1 MGSSP
6 TFTFSYQYFVQHL
19 LVYVVQL
26 RKMMAWKRIIVL
38 LVVLAV
44 TATILARLR
53 MYYVKSGAIANLLWN
68 SNEAYVFINDFRSGY
83 SFSYLGYLSEVVRE
97 VFPFGASPPE
107 RQHFC
112 MIVLHI
118 TPETTERHVVD
129 NFHAG
134 SPPFVVGQNIYAG
147 NLSAETGPTKWSGT
161 YFEPMTSE
169 EYKAVQDAQHG
180 GGIPISPSY
189 DNFGGWSRR
198 MVDVVS
204 PESDAKIT
212 MEIAGKQLSLLAHS
226 GAKDHEAYIDVT
238 RPGQPPD
245 RMWHLNERSQRVSKA
260 TYNQIF
266 GNN

>member
-1 MGSSP
+1 
-6 TFTFSYQYFVQHL
+6 
-19 LVYVVQL
+19 
-26 RKMMAWKRIIVL
+26 MACKRMIIPI
-38 LVVLAV
+38 VVLAV
-44 TATILARLR
+44 TVSALAWLR
-53 MYYVKSGAIANLLWN
+53 VYYVRDGAVGVLLWN
-68 SNEAYVFINDFRSGY
+68 SNEAYLFVNTFQSGY
-83 SFSYLGYLSEVVRE
+83 NFSYLGYLGEIVRE
-97 VFPFGASPPE
+97 IFPFGASSPQKE
-107 RQHFC
+107 HFC

-147 NLSAETGPTKWSGT
+147 NLSAETGPTKWSGSH
-161 YFEPMTSE
+161 FEPMTSE

-189 DNFGGWSRR
+189 DNIGGWSRR

-204 PESDAKIT
+204 PENDAKIT
-212 MEIAGKQLSLLAHS
+212 IEIAGKQLSLLAHS
-226 GAKDHEAYIDVT
+226 GARDHEAYIDVT
-238 RPGQPPD
+238 RPEQPPD
-245 RMWHLNERSQRVSKA
+245 RIWHLNERSQRISKA